1 MFEKGPN
8 VSFSNCSLPYH
19 LSGTIED
26 ADDIVKMTPQQ
37 FKMQYNIDAEVNFSI
52 NTPALRNL
60 RARSRAAVRNDPYA
74 FNVIDKRVSNL
85 IGTGITPRPKI
96 EDDTL
101 RKVQQELWEDWVDES
116 DADGLTDFYGQ
127 QALIARTVETA
138 GECFVR
144 LRPRGL
150 EENLAVPLQLQ
161 VLAPEFVPHDKFETA
176 KNGNSIRAGIEFN
189 PAHQRVAY
197 WMYRVHPRDASSL
210 NAGYNQLVR
219 IPAAQVLHIFEPVE
233 PGQLRGVPRLA
244 PVLKRLR
251 SLDNYDDAVLF
262 RQEVANLFAGFI
274 SRPPPEGRQLA
285 LDPVTGQP
293 FNDDRDGF
301 TPMVALE
308 PGTMQ
313 ELGPGEE
320 VEFSKPPD
328 AGNNYPDFMRQ
339 QLMAAAAGTG
349 TPYEILTG
357 DMREVNDRALRVV
370 LNEFRRRLEQL
381 QFGVYVHLL
390 CRPVRAAWMDMAVLA
405 GRLKLDDYAQR
416 RREYL
421 RTRWVPQGWAYIQP
435 VQDIQARMMEVNA
448 GFNSRSEMV
457 LRAGYDAETVD
468 AETAAD
474 QARARDL
481 GLNYKTLVDQPE
493 PAADKETP

>member
-1 MFEKGPN
+1 MARHYPTLSRSGFLLP
-8 VSFSNCSLPYH
+8 SNIKASYEGAGEGRR
-19 LSGTIED
+19 STGWD
-26 ADDIVKMTPQQ
+26 APDNGI
-37 FKMQYNIDAEVNFSI
+37 NSI

-60 RARSRAAVRNDPYA
+60 RGRSRAAVRNDPYA

-85 IGTGITPRPKI
+85 IGTGITPRPNT
-96 EDDTL
+96 EDNSL
-101 RKVQQELWEDWVDES
+101 RKLLQLLWDDWVDES
-116 DADGLTDFYGQ
+116 DADEHTDFYGQ
-127 QALIARTVETA
+127 QALVARTVETS

-144 LRPRGL
+144 LRPRRLDEG
-150 EENLAVPLQLQ
+150 LAVPLQVQ
-161 VLAPEFVPHDKFETA
+161 ILAPEFVPHDKFETTRT
-176 KNGNSIRAGIEFN
+176 GNAIRAGIEFN
-189 PAHQRVAY
+189 PDGKRVAY
-197 WMYRVHPRDASSL
+197 WMYLSHPRDGVSL

-219 IPAAQVLHIFEPVE
+219 VPASQVLHIFEPVE
-233 PGQLRGVPRLA
+233 PGQLRGVPRLS

-274 SRPPPEGRQLA
+274 SRPAPDSGPVPR
-285 LDPVTGQP
+285 DPVTGEP
-293 FNDDRDGF
+293 LSFDRDGF

-381 QFGVYVHLL
+381 QFGVYVHQL
-390 CRPVRAAWMDMAVLA
+390 CRPIRAAWMDMAVLSGA
-405 GRLKLDDYAQR
+405 LVLDDYAKR

-435 VQDIQARMMEVNA
+435 VQDVQARRMEVQA
-448 GFNSRSEMV
+448 GFASRSEMV
-457 LRAGYDAETVD
+457 TRTGYDAETVD
-468 AETAAD
+468 AENAAD
-474 QARARDL
+474 NARAQTL
-481 GLNYKTLVDQPE
+481 GLNYNTHEAVEVTD
-493 PAADKETP
+493 DKEQP

>member
-1 MFEKGPN
+1 MARQYPTLTRNGFL
-8 VSFSNCSLPYH
+8 LPERIKASYEGAGEGRR
-19 LSGTIED
+19 SASWD
-26 ADDIVKMTPQQ
+26 APDIGI
-37 FKMQYNIDAEVNFSI
+37 NSI

-96 EDDTL
+96 DDDVL

-144 LRPRGL
+144 LRPRNL
-150 EENLAVPLQLQ
+150 DENLAVPLQLQ
-161 VLAPEFVPHDKFETA
+161 VLAPEFVPHDKFEPA

-219 IPAAQVLHIFEPVE
+219 VPAAQVLHIFEPVE

-274 SRPPPEGRQLA
+274 SRPPPEATQQPR
-285 LDPVTGQP
+285 DPVTGQLLSE
-293 FNDDRDGF
+293 DRDGF

-381 QFGVYVHLL
+381 QFGVYVHQL

-457 LRAGYDAETVD
+457 LRSGYDAETVD
-468 AETAAD
+468 AENAAD
-474 QARARDL
+474 QARAREL

-493 PAADKETP
+493 PAADKETT

>member
-1 MFEKGPN
+1 MARHYPTLSRSGFLLP
-8 VSFSNCSLPYH
+8 SNIKASYEGAGEGRR
-19 LSGTIED
+19 STGWD
-26 ADDIVKMTPQQ
+26 APDNGI
-37 FKMQYNIDAEVNFSI
+37 NSI

-60 RARSRAAVRNDPYA
+60 RGRSRAAVRNDPYA

-85 IGTGITPRPKI
+85 IGTGITPRPNT
-96 EDDTL
+96 EDNAL
-101 RKVQQELWEDWVDES
+101 RKLLQLLWDDWVDES
-116 DADGLTDFYGQ
+116 DADEHTDFYGQ
-127 QALIARTVETA
+127 QALVARTVETS

-144 LRPRGL
+144 LRPRRLDEG
-150 EENLAVPLQLQ
+150 LAVPLQVQ
-161 VLAPEFVPHDKFETA
+161 ILAPEFVPHDKFETTRT
-176 KNGNSIRAGIEFN
+176 GNAIRAGIEFT
-189 PAHQRVAY
+189 PDGKRVAY
-197 WMYRVHPRDASSL
+197 WMYLSHPRDGVSL
-210 NAGYNQLVR
+210 SAGYNQLVR
-219 IPAAQVLHIFEPVE
+219 VPASQVLHIFEPIE
-233 PGQLRGVPRLA
+233 PGQLRGVPRLS

-274 SRPPPEGRQLA
+274 SRPAPESGPVPR
-285 LDPVTGQP
+285 DPVTGEP
-293 FNDDRDGF
+293 LSFDRDGF

-381 QFGVYVHLL
+381 QFGVYVHQL
-390 CRPVRAAWMDMAVLA
+390 CRPIRAAWMDMAFLSGALV
-405 GRLKLDDYAQR
+405 LDDYAKR

-435 VQDIQARMMEVNA
+435 VQDVQARRMEVQA
-448 GFNSRSEMV
+448 GFASRSEMV
-457 LRAGYDAETVD
+457 TRTGYDAETVD
-468 AETAAD
+468 AENAAD
-474 QARARDL
+474 NARAQAL
-481 GLNYKTLVDQPE
+481 GLNYNTHEAVEVTD
-493 PAADKETP
+493 DKEQP

>member
-1 MFEKGPN
+1 MARHYPTLSRSGFLLP
-8 VSFSNCSLPYH
+8 SNIKASYEGAGEGRR
-19 LSGTIED
+19 STGWD
-26 ADDIVKMTPQQ
+26 APDDGINT
-37 FKMQYNIDAEVNFSI
+37 I

-60 RARSRAAVRNDPYA
+60 RGRSRAAVRNDPYA

-85 IGTGITPRPKI
+85 IGTGITPRPNT
-96 EDDTL
+96 EDDAL
-101 RKVQQELWEDWVDES
+101 RKLLQLLWDDWVDES
-116 DADGLTDFYGQ
+116 DADERTDFYGQ
-127 QALIARTVETA
+127 QALVARTVETS

-144 LRPRGL
+144 LRPRSL
-150 EENLAVPLQLQ
+150 EEGLAVPLQVQ
-161 VLAPEFVPHDKFETA
+161 ILAPEFVPHDKFETTRT
-176 KNGNSIRAGIEFN
+176 GNAIRAGIEFN
-189 PAHQRVAY
+189 PDGKRVAY
-197 WMYRVHPRDASSL
+197 WMYLSHPRDGVSL

-219 IPAAQVLHIFEPVE
+219 VPASQVLHIFEPVE
-233 PGQLRGVPRLA
+233 PGQLRGVPRLS

-274 SRPPPEGRQLA
+274 SRPAPDSGPVPR
-285 LDPVTGQP
+285 DPVTGEP
-293 FNDDRDGF
+293 LSFDRDGF

-381 QFGVYVHLL
+381 QFGVYVHQL
-390 CRPVRAAWMDMAVLA
+390 CRPIRAAWMDMAVLSGA
-405 GRLKLDDYAQR
+405 LVLDDYAKR

-435 VQDIQARMMEVNA
+435 VQDVQARRMEVQA
-448 GFNSRSEMV
+448 GFASRSEMV
-457 LRAGYDAETVD
+457 TRTGYDAETVD
-468 AETAAD
+468 AENAAD
-474 QARARDL
+474 NARAQTL
-481 GLNYKTLVDQPE
+481 GLNYNTHEAVEVTD
-493 PAADKETP
+493 DKEQP

>member
-1 MFEKGPN
+1 MARQFPTLSRSGFLLP
-8 VSFSNCSLPYH
+8 SNIKASYEGAGEGRR
-19 LSGTIED
+19 SASWEASDNGI
-26 ADDIVKMTPQQ
+26 
-37 FKMQYNIDAEVNFSI
+37 NSI

-85 IGTGITPRPKI
+85 IGTGITPRPTT
-96 EDDTL
+96 DDAAL
-101 RKVQQELWEDWVDES
+101 RKVKQQLWDDWVDEA
-116 DADGLTDFYGQ
+116 DADELTDFYGM
-127 QALIARTVETA
+127 QALVARTVETA

-144 LRPRGL
+144 LRPRSLDEG
-150 EENLAVPLQLQ
+150 LAVPLQLQ
-161 VLAPEFVPHDKFETA
+161 TLAPEFVPHDKFETT
-176 KNGNSIRAGIEFN
+176 KNGNVIRAGIEFN
-189 PAHQRVAY
+189 PAGKRVAY
-197 WMYRVHPRDASSL
+197 WMYRSHPRDSSSL
-210 NAGYNQLVR
+210 NSGYNQLVR
-219 IPAAQVLHIFEPVE
+219 VPASQVLHIFEPVE

-274 SRPPPEGRQLA
+274 SRPPPDAGQTPR
-285 LDPVTGQP
+285 DPVTGQLLVT
-293 FNDDRDGF
+293 DRDGF

-313 ELGPGEE
+313 ELAPGEE

-339 QLMAAAAGTG
+339 QLMAAAAGSG

-381 QFGVYVHLL
+381 QFGVYVHQL
-390 CRPVRAAWMDMAVLA
+390 CRPVRAAWMDMAVLSGA
-405 GRLKLDDYAQR
+405 LVLEDYAQR

-435 VQDIQARMMEVNA
+435 VQDVQARRMEVQA
-448 GFNSRSEMV
+448 GFASRSEMV
-457 LRAGYDAETVD
+457 LRTGYDAETVD
-468 AETAAD
+468 AENAAD
-474 QARARDL
+474 LARATDL
-481 GLNYKTLVDQPE
+481 GLNYTTLEAIEVID
-493 PAADKETP
+493 DKEQP

>member
-1 MFEKGPN
+1 MARQYPTLTRNGFLLPERIKASYEGAGEGRRSASWDAPDIGIN
-8 VSFSNCSLPYH
+8 SL
-19 LSGTIED
+19 
-26 ADDIVKMTPQQ
+26 
-37 FKMQYNIDAEVNFSI
+37 

-60 RARSRAAVRNDPYA
+60 RARSRSAVRNDPYA

-85 IGTGITPRPKI
+85 IGTGITPRPKT
-96 EDDTL
+96 EDDVL
-101 RKVQQELWEDWVDES
+101 RKLQQDLWDDWVDES

-127 QALIARTVETA
+127 QALIARTVETS

-150 EENLAVPLQLQ
+150 DEDLAVPLQLQ
-161 VLAPEFVPHDKFETA
+161 VLAPEFVPHDKFDPC

-189 PAHQRVAY
+189 PAHKRVAY
-197 WMYRVHPRDASSL
+197 HMYRVHPRDASSL

-219 IPAAQVLHIFEPVE
+219 VPAEQVLHIFEPVE

-274 SRPPPEGRQLA
+274 SRPPPEATQQPR
-285 LDPVTGQP
+285 DPITGLP
-293 FNDDRDGF
+293 LTEDRDGF

-381 QFGVYVHLL
+381 QFGVYVHQL

-416 RREYL
+416 RREYM

-457 LRAGYDAETVD
+457 LRSGYDAETVD
-468 AETAAD
+468 AENAAD
-474 QARARDL
+474 QARAQKL

>member
-1 MFEKGPN
+1 MARQYPTLTRNGFLLPERIKASYEGAGEGRRSASWDAPDIGIN
-8 VSFSNCSLPYH
+8 SL
-19 LSGTIED
+19 
-26 ADDIVKMTPQQ
+26 
-37 FKMQYNIDAEVNFSI
+37 

-96 EDDTL
+96 EDDAL
-101 RKVQQELWEDWVDES
+101 RKLQQDLWDDWVDES

-144 LRPRGL
+144 LRPRSL
-150 EENLAVPLQLQ
+150 DDNLAVPLQLQ
-161 VLAPEFVPHDKFETA
+161 VLAPEFVPHDKFESA

-197 WMYRVHPRDASSL
+197 HMYRVHPRDASSL
-210 NAGYNQLVR
+210 NTGYNQLVR
-219 IPAAQVLHIFEPVE
+219 VPAEQVLHIFEPVE

-274 SRPPPEGRQLA
+274 SRPSPEASQQPR
-285 LDPVTGQP
+285 DPVTGQLLSE
-293 FNDDRDGF
+293 DRDGF

-349 TPYEILTG
+349 TPYEILSG

-381 QFGVYVHLL
+381 QFGVYVHQL

-405 GRLKLDDYAQR
+405 GRLTLADYAQR

-448 GFNSRSEMV
+448 GFSSRSEMV
-457 LRAGYDAETVD
+457 LRTGYDAESVD
-468 AETAAD
+468 AENAAD

-481 GLNYKTLVDQPE
+481 GLNYKTLVDVPE
-493 PAADKETP
+493 EPTDKEKP

>member
-1 MFEKGPN
+1 MARQYPTLTRNGFL
-8 VSFSNCSLPYH
+8 LPERIKASYEGAGEGRR
-19 LSGTIED
+19 SASWD
-26 ADDIVKMTPQQ
+26 AP
-37 FKMQYNIDAEVNFSI
+37 DAGINSI

-96 EDDTL
+96 EDDAL

-144 LRPRGL
+144 IRPRSMDQD
-150 EENLAVPLQLQ
+150 LAVPLQLQ
-161 VLAPEFVPHDKFETA
+161 VLAPEFVPHDKYETA

-219 IPAAQVLHIFEPVE
+219 VPATQVLHIFEPVE

-274 SRPPPEGRQLA
+274 SRPPPEATQQPR
-285 LDPVTGQP
+285 DPVTGQLLTE
-293 FNDDRDGF
+293 DGDGF

-339 QLMAAAAGTG
+339 QLMAAAAGTS

-381 QFGVYVHLL
+381 QFGVYVHQL

-457 LRAGYDAETVD
+457 LRSGYDAETVD
-468 AETAAD
+468 AENAAD
-474 QARARDL
+474 QARAQKL
-481 GLNYKTLVDQPE
+481 GLNYKTLVDQSE

>member
-1 MFEKGPN
+1 MARQYPTLTRNGFL
-8 VSFSNCSLPYH
+8 LPERIKASYEGAGEGRR
-19 LSGTIED
+19 SASWD
-26 ADDIVKMTPQQ
+26 APDIGI
-37 FKMQYNIDAEVNFSI
+37 NSI

-96 EDDTL
+96 DDDTL

-144 LRPRGL
+144 IRPRSL
-150 EENLAVPLQLQ
+150 DENLAVPLQLQ

-274 SRPPPEGRQLA
+274 SRPPPEATQQPR
-285 LDPVTGQP
+285 DPVTGQLLSE
-293 FNDDRDGF
+293 DRDGF

-381 QFGVYVHLL
+381 QFGVYVHQL

-457 LRAGYDAETVD
+457 LRQGYDAETVD
-468 AETAAD
+468 AENAAD
-474 QARARDL
+474 QARAQKL

>member
-1 MFEKGPN
+1 MARQYPTLTRNGFL
-8 VSFSNCSLPYH
+8 LPERIKASYEGAGEGRR
-19 LSGTIED
+19 SASWD
-26 ADDIVKMTPQQ
+26 APDVGI
-37 FKMQYNIDAEVNFSI
+37 NSI

-96 EDDTL
+96 DDDGL

-144 LRPRGL
+144 IRPRSL
-150 EENLAVPLQLQ
+150 DENLAVPLQLQ

-210 NAGYNQLVR
+210 SAGYNQLVR

-274 SRPPPEGRQLA
+274 SRPPPEATQQPR
-285 LDPVTGQP
+285 DPVTGQLLTE
-293 FNDDRDGF
+293 DRDGF

-381 QFGVYVHLL
+381 QFGVYVHQL

-457 LRAGYDAETVD
+457 LRSGYDAETVD
-468 AETAAD
+468 AENAAD
-474 QARARDL
+474 QARAQKL
-481 GLNYKTLVDQPE
+481 GLNYKTLVDQSE

>member
-1 MFEKGPN
+1 MARQFPTLSRSGFLLP
-8 VSFSNCSLPYH
+8 SNIKASYEGAGEGRR
-19 LSGTIED
+19 SASWEASDNGI
-26 ADDIVKMTPQQ
+26 
-37 FKMQYNIDAEVNFSI
+37 NSI

-60 RARSRAAVRNDPYA
+60 RSRSRAAVRNDPYA

-85 IGTGITPRPKI
+85 IGTGITPRPTT
-96 EDDTL
+96 DDAAL
-101 RKVQQELWEDWVDES
+101 RKVKQQLWDDWVDEA
-116 DADGLTDFYGQ
+116 DADELTDFYGM
-127 QALIARTVETA
+127 QALVARTVETA

-144 LRPRGL
+144 LRPRSLDEG
-150 EENLAVPLQLQ
+150 LAVPLQLQ
-161 VLAPEFVPHDKFETA
+161 TLAPEFVPHDKFETT
-176 KNGNSIRAGIEFN
+176 KNGNIIRAGIEFN
-189 PAHQRVAY
+189 PAGKRVAY
-197 WMYRVHPRDASSL
+197 WMYRSHPRDSSSL
-210 NAGYNQLVR
+210 NSGYNQLVR
-219 IPAAQVLHIFEPVE
+219 VPASQVLHIFEPVE
-233 PGQLRGVPRLA
+233 PGQLRGVPRLS

-274 SRPPPEGRQLA
+274 SRPPPDAGQTPR
-285 LDPVTGQP
+285 DPVTGQLLVT
-293 FNDDRDGF
+293 DRDGF

-313 ELGPGEE
+313 ELAPGEE

-339 QLMAAAAGTG
+339 QLMAAAAGSG

-381 QFGVYVHLL
+381 QFGVYVHQL
-390 CRPVRAAWMDMAVLA
+390 CRPVRAAWMDMAVLSGA
-405 GRLKLDDYAQR
+405 LVLEDYAQR

-435 VQDIQARMMEVNA
+435 VQDVQARRMEVQA
-448 GFNSRSEMV
+448 GFASRSEMV
-457 LRAGYDAETVD
+457 LRTGYDAETVD
-468 AETAAD
+468 AENAAD
-474 QARARDL
+474 LARATDL
-481 GLNYKTLVDQPE
+481 GLNYTTLEAIEVID
-493 PAADKETP
+493 DKEQP

>member
-1 MFEKGPN
+1 MARQYPTLTRNGFLLPERIKASYEGAGEGRRSASWDAPDIGIN
-8 VSFSNCSLPYH
+8 SL
-19 LSGTIED
+19 
-26 ADDIVKMTPQQ
+26 
-37 FKMQYNIDAEVNFSI
+37 

-60 RARSRAAVRNDPYA
+60 RARSRSAVRNDPYA

-85 IGTGITPRPKI
+85 IGTGIAPRPKT
-96 EDDTL
+96 EDDAL
-101 RKVQQELWEDWVDES
+101 RKLQQDLWDDWVDES

-150 EENLAVPLQLQ
+150 DEDLAVPLQLQ
-161 VLAPEFVPHDKFETA
+161 VLAPEFVPHDKFEPC
-176 KNGNSIRAGIEFN
+176 KNGNNIRAGIEFN
-189 PAHQRVAY
+189 PAHKRVAY
-197 WMYRVHPRDASSL
+197 HMYRVHPRDASSL

-219 IPAAQVLHIFEPVE
+219 VPAEQVLHIFEPVE

-274 SRPPPEGRQLA
+274 SRPPPEATQQPR
-285 LDPVTGQP
+285 DPITGLP
-293 FNDDRDGF
+293 LTEDRDGF

-381 QFGVYVHLL
+381 QFGVYVHQL
-390 CRPVRAAWMDMAVLA
+390 CRPVRAAWLDMAVLA
-405 GRLKLDDYAQR
+405 GRLKLVDYAQR

-457 LRAGYDAETVD
+457 LRQGYDAETVD
-468 AETAAD
+468 EENAAD
-474 QARARDL
+474 QKRAREL
-481 GLNYKTLVDQPE
+481 GLNYKTLVELPTE
-493 PAADKETP
+493 PADKETP

>member
-1 MFEKGPN
+1 MARHYPTLTRSGFLLP
-8 VSFSNCSLPYH
+8 SNIKASYEGAGEGRRSASWDALDVGINSL
-19 LSGTIED
+19 
-26 ADDIVKMTPQQ
+26 
-37 FKMQYNIDAEVNFSI
+37 

-85 IGTGITPRPKI
+85 IGTGISPRPKT
-96 EDDTL
+96 EDDAL
-101 RKVQQELWEDWVDES
+101 RKREQELWDDWVEES

-127 QALIARTVETA
+127 QALIARTVEIA

-144 LRPRGL
+144 LRPRSPDD
-150 EENLAVPLQLQ
+150 NLAVPLQLQ
-161 VLAPEFVPHDKFETA
+161 VLAPEFVPHDKFEPA

-197 WMYRVHPRDASSL
+197 HMYRVHPRDASSL

-219 IPAAQVLHIFEPVE
+219 IPAEQVLHIFEPVE

-274 SRPPPEGRQLA
+274 SRPPPEGRQVA

-293 FNDDRDGF
+293 FTEDRDGF

-349 TPYEILTG
+349 TPYEILSG

-381 QFGVYVHLL
+381 QFGVYVHQL

-457 LRAGYDAETVD
+457 LRQGYDAETVD
-468 AETAAD
+468 TENAAD
-474 QARARDL
+474 QARARAL
-481 GLNYKTLVDQPE
+481 GLNYKTLVELPE
-493 PAADKETP
+493 EPDDKEKP

>member
-1 MFEKGPN
+1 MARHYPTLSRSGFLLP
-8 VSFSNCSLPYH
+8 SNIKASYEGAGEGRR
-19 LSGTIED
+19 STGWD
-26 ADDIVKMTPQQ
+26 APDNGI
-37 FKMQYNIDAEVNFSI
+37 NSI

-74 FNVIDKRVSNL
+74 FNVIDKRASNL
-85 IGTGITPRPKI
+85 IGTGITPRPRI

-101 RKVQQELWEDWVDES
+101 RKLLQELWDDWVDES
-116 DADGLTDFYGQ
+116 DADDRTDFYGQ
-127 QALIARTVETA
+127 QALVARTVETS

-144 LRPRGL
+144 LRPRSLDEG
-150 EENLAVPLQLQ
+150 LAVPLQLQ
-161 VLAPEFVPHDKFETA
+161 ALAPEFVPHDKYETTRD
-176 KNGNSIRAGIEFN
+176 GNFIRAGIEFT
-189 PAHQRVAY
+189 PGGKRVAY
-197 WMYRVHPRDASSL
+197 WMYLAHPREATSL

-219 IPAAQVLHIFEPVE
+219 VPAAQVLHIFEPVE
-233 PGQLRGVPRLA
+233 PGQLRGMPRLS

-274 SRPPPEGRQLA
+274 SRPAPEAGQTPR
-285 LDPVTGQP
+285 DPVTGQLLTL
-293 FNDDRDGF
+293 DHDGF

-313 ELGPGEE
+313 ELAPGEE

-381 QFGVYVHLL
+381 QFGVYVHQL
-390 CRPVRAAWMDMAVLA
+390 CRPVRAAWLDMAILSGAVELA
-405 GRLKLDDYAQR
+405 DYAQR

-435 VQDIQARMMEVNA
+435 VQDVQARRMEVQA
-448 GFNSRSEMV
+448 GFGSRSEMC
-457 LRAGYDAETVD
+457 LRNGYDAETVD
-468 AETAAD
+468 AENAAD
-474 QARARDL
+474 LARATSL
-481 GLNYKTLVDQPE
+481 GLNYTTLEAVE
-493 PAADKETP
+493 PLDDKEQP

>member
-1 MFEKGPN
+1 MARQYPTLTRNGFL
-8 VSFSNCSLPYH
+8 LPERIKASYEGAGEGRR
-19 LSGTIED
+19 SASWD
-26 ADDIVKMTPQQ
+26 APDIGI
-37 FKMQYNIDAEVNFSI
+37 NSI

-96 EDDTL
+96 DDDAL
-101 RKVQQELWEDWVDES
+101 RKVQEELWEDWVDES
-116 DADGLTDFYGQ
+116 DADGLNDFYGQ

-144 LRPRGL
+144 IRPRSL
-150 EENLAVPLQLQ
+150 DENLAVPLQLQ
-161 VLAPEFVPHDKFETA
+161 VLAPEFVPHDKFEPT

-219 IPAAQVLHIFEPVE
+219 VPAAQVLHIFEPVE

-274 SRPPPEGRQLA
+274 SRPPPEATQQPR
-285 LDPVTGQP
+285 DPVTGQLLTE
-293 FNDDRDGF
+293 DRDGF

-381 QFGVYVHLL
+381 QFGVYVHQL

-457 LRAGYDAETVD
+457 LRSGYDAETVD
-468 AETAAD
+468 AENAAD
-474 QARARDL
+474 QARAQKL

>member
-1 MFEKGPN
+1 MARHYPTLTRHGFLLP
-8 VSFSNCSLPYH
+8 SNIKASYEGAGEGRRSAGWDAPD
-19 LSGTIED
+19 SG
-26 ADDIVKMTPQQ
+26 
-37 FKMQYNIDAEVNFSI
+37 VNSQVM
-52 NTPALRNL
+52 PALRNL
-60 RARSRAAVRNDPYA
+60 RNRSRAAVRNDPYA

-85 IGTGITPRPKI
+85 IGTGINPRPKT
-96 EDDTL
+96 DDPVL
-101 RKVQQELWEDWVDES
+101 RKLLQDLWDDWVDES
-116 DADGLTDFYGQ
+116 DADDLTDFYGQ
-127 QALIARTVETA
+127 QALIARTVETS

-144 LRPRGL
+144 LRPRSQDLG
-150 EENLAVPLQLQ
+150 LAVPLQLQ
-161 VLAPEFVPHDKFETA
+161 CLAPEFVPHDKFEVTS
-176 KNGNSIRAGIEFN
+176 NGNVIRAGIEFT
-189 PAHQRVAY
+189 PAGQRAAY
-197 WMYRVHPRDASSL
+197 WMYRSHPRDMSGL

-219 IPAAQVLHIFEPVE
+219 VPASQVLHIFEPIE
-233 PGQLRGVPRLA
+233 PGQLRGVPRLS

-274 SRPPPEGRQLA
+274 SRPAPEAGQTPR
-285 LDPVTGQP
+285 DPVTGMP
-293 FNDDRDGF
+293 LTMDADGF

-357 DMREVNDRALRVV
+357 DMREINDRALRVV

-381 QFGVYVHLL
+381 QFSVYVHQL
-390 CRPVRAAWMDMAVLA
+390 CRPVRAAWMDMAVLSGA
-405 GRLKLDDYAQR
+405 VRLPDYSLR

-435 VQDIQARMMEVNA
+435 VQDVQARQMEVNA
-448 GFNSRSEMV
+448 GFASRSEMV
-457 LRAGYDAETVD
+457 LRTGYDAETVD
-468 AETAAD
+468 AENAAD
-474 QARARDL
+474 LQRAKGL
-481 GLNYKTLVDQPE
+481 GLNYKTLEAVEQPD
-493 PAADKETP
+493 DKEQP

>member
-1 MFEKGPN
+1 MARQYPTLTRNGFL
-8 VSFSNCSLPYH
+8 LPERIKASYEGAGEGRR
-19 LSGTIED
+19 SASWD
-26 ADDIVKMTPQQ
+26 APDIGI
-37 FKMQYNIDAEVNFSI
+37 NSI

-96 EDDTL
+96 EDDAL

-144 LRPRGL
+144 LRPRSL
-150 EENLAVPLQLQ
+150 DENLAVPLQLQ
-161 VLAPEFVPHDKFETA
+161 VLAPEFVPHDKFEPA

-197 WMYRVHPRDASSL
+197 WMYRAHPRDASSL
-210 NAGYNQLVR
+210 NTGYNQLVR

-274 SRPPPEGRQLA
+274 SRPPPEATQQPR
-285 LDPVTGQP
+285 DPVTGQLLTE
-293 FNDDRDGF
+293 DRDGF

-381 QFGVYVHLL
+381 QFGVYVHQL

-457 LRAGYDAETVD
+457 LRSGYDAETVD
-468 AETAAD
+468 AENAAD

-481 GLNYKTLVDQPE
+481 GLNYKTLVELPTE
-493 PAADKETP
+493 PVDKETP

>member
-1 MFEKGPN
+1 MARQYPTLTRNGFL
-8 VSFSNCSLPYH
+8 LPERIKASYEGAGEGRR
-19 LSGTIED
+19 SASWD
-26 ADDIVKMTPQQ
+26 APDIGI
-37 FKMQYNIDAEVNFSI
+37 NSI

-144 LRPRGL
+144 IRPRSL
-150 EENLAVPLQLQ
+150 DENLAVPLQLQ
-161 VLAPEFVPHDKFETA
+161 VLAPEFVPHDKFEPA

-274 SRPPPEGRQLA
+274 SRPPPEATQQPR
-285 LDPVTGQP
+285 DPVTGQLLTE
-293 FNDDRDGF
+293 DRDGF

-381 QFGVYVHLL
+381 QFGVYVHQL

-405 GRLKLDDYAQR
+405 GRLKLDDYSQR

-457 LRAGYDAETVD
+457 LRSGYDAETVD
-468 AETAAD
+468 AENAAD
-474 QARARDL
+474 QARAHDL

>member
-1 MFEKGPN
+1 MARHYPTLSRSGFLLP
-8 VSFSNCSLPYH
+8 SNIKASYEGAGEGRR
-19 LSGTIED
+19 STGWD
-26 ADDIVKMTPQQ
+26 AHDNGI
-37 FKMQYNIDAEVNFSI
+37 NSI

-60 RARSRAAVRNDPYA
+60 RGRSRAAVRNDPYA

-85 IGTGITPRPKI
+85 IGTGITPRPNT
-96 EDDTL
+96 EDDAL
-101 RKVQQELWEDWVDES
+101 RKLLQLLWDDWVDES
-116 DADGLTDFYGQ
+116 DADERTDFYGQ
-127 QALIARTVETA
+127 QALVARTVETS

-144 LRPRGL
+144 LRPRSLDEG
-150 EENLAVPLQLQ
+150 LAVPLQMQ
-161 VLAPEFVPHDKFETA
+161 ILAPEFVPHDKFETTRT
-176 KNGNSIRAGIEFN
+176 GNAIRAGIEFT
-189 PAHQRVAY
+189 PDGKRVAY
-197 WMYRVHPRDASSL
+197 WMYLSHPRDGVSL
-210 NAGYNQLVR
+210 SAGYNQLVR
-219 IPAAQVLHIFEPVE
+219 VPVSQVLHIFEPVE
-233 PGQLRGVPRLA
+233 PGQLRGVPRLS

-274 SRPPPEGRQLA
+274 SRPAPDSGPVPR
-285 LDPVTGQP
+285 DPVTGEP
-293 FNDDRDGF
+293 LSFDRDGF

-381 QFGVYVHLL
+381 QFGVYVHQL
-390 CRPVRAAWMDMAVLA
+390 CRPIRAAWMDMAVLSGA
-405 GRLKLDDYAQR
+405 LVLDDYAKR

-435 VQDIQARMMEVNA
+435 VQDVQARRMEVQA
-448 GFNSRSEMV
+448 GFASRSEMV
-457 LRAGYDAETVD
+457 TRTGYDAETVD
-468 AETAAD
+468 AENAAD
-474 QARARDL
+474 NARAQAL
-481 GLNYKTLVDQPE
+481 GLNYNTHEAVEVTD
-493 PAADKETP
+493 DKEQS